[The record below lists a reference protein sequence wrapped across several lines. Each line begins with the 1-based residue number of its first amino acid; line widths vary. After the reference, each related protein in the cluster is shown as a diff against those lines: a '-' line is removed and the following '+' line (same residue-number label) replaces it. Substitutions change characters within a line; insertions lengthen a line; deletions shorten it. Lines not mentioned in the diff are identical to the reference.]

1 MTAKK
6 IRSQPF
12 DHSIVFGAESANKSG
27 VFISKAALKQIKKE
41 ETSLLFGEVS
51 SGLKTYRCFSLIW
64 QITLIWIPMHLLCF
78 PGCILAQ
85 GGVHFSASGVQ
96 ITVGRG
102 ALWRRR
108 GAFSEGGVHQ
118 AISFSA
124 RSITSAFEEALAI
137 INEKQLKIC
146 SFECIINYDLVKNYR
161 TQ

>member
-27 VFISKAALKQIKKE
+27 AFISKAALKQIKKE

-51 SGLKTYRCFSLIW
+51 SGLKTYRCFRLIW
-64 QITLIWIPMHLLCF
+64 HITLIWIPMHPLCF
-78 PGCILAQ
+78 PGCILAW
-85 GGVHFSASGVQ
+85 GGVQ
-96 ITVGRG
+96 ISVGRG

-108 GAFSEGGVHQ
+108 GAFPEGGMHQ

-146 SFECIINYDLVKNYR
+146 SFECIINYDLVKNDR

>member
-108 GAFSEGGVHQ
+108 GAFSEGGGASSHIVLCAVNHFSLRRGFSNYKRKAIENLFFRVYHQ
-118 AISFSA
+118 
-124 RSITSAFEEALAI
+124 L
-137 INEKQLKIC
+137 
-146 SFECIINYDLVKNYR
+146 
-161 TQ
+161 